1 MKSVLAVIF
10 SLLFIDPV
18 SVSIE
23 KWVIDNKSSLSIEGK
38 TNVSTFKCDIV
49 EYLNHD
55 TILLYKDHED
65 QKLITA
71 KGGLTININRFNC
84 KDNHITSDLKKAL
97 KADDNAFM
105 KINFLTLGYIKQNT
119 TNQTVK
125 GQVEI
130 LLAGI
135 TKKIEIDYT
144 VLKNQDGFLHLIGN
158 ATLLFSDFKLI
169 PPRKLAGLIKVEQ
182 EIKVQFKLMLRSV
195 L

>member
-10 SLLFIDPV
+10 SLLFFDPEGV
-18 SVSIE
+18 SVE
-23 KWVIDNKSSLSIEGK
+23 KWVIDNTSSLRIEGK
-38 TNVSTFKCDIV
+38 TNVSAFKCDIG

-55 TILLYKDHED
+55 TILFYKNHGDHEPV
-65 QKLITA
+65 IA
-71 KGGLTININRFNC
+71 RGGLTININRFNC
-84 KDNHITSDLKKAL
+84 HENHITADLKKAL
-97 KADDNAFM
+97 KADDNAYM
-105 KINFLTLGYIKQNT
+105 KINLLTLGYIQQNT
-119 TNQTVK
+119 PNQTVK

-130 LLAGI
+130 LLAGV

-144 VLKNQDGFLHLIGN
+144 VLNHQGGFLHLIGN
-158 ATLLFSDFKLI
+158 ATVLFSDFKLI